1 MMHIRKGDKVRVLS
15 GAERGKE
22 GKVLKMFSGKGRAI
36 VEGLNL
42 IKRHTRPSSKN
53 QQGGIIE
60 KEAPIHLSNLSIV
73 CPGCGEAA
81 GVKKVRDEEGRL
93 ERHCKA
99 CNETISTG

>member
-1 MMHIRKGDKVRVLS
+1 MHIRKGDKVLVLS

-22 GKVLKMFSGKGRAI
+22 GKVLKVFAGRNRAI

-60 KEAPIHLSNLSIV
+60 KEAPIAASNLKVI
-73 CPGCGEAA
+73 CPGCGKPARI
-81 GVKKVRDEEGRL
+81 KRSRDEEGRL
-93 ERHCKA
+93 VRNCKV
-99 CNETISTG
+99 CNETISKG

>member
-1 MMHIRKGDKVRVLS
+1 MHIRKGDKVLVIT
-15 GAERGKE
+15 GEERGKQ
-22 GKVLKMFSGKGRAI
+22 GKVLKVFSKENRAI

-60 KEAPIHLSNLSIV
+60 KEGPIHVSNLRVI

-81 GVKKVRDEEGRL
+81 GVARKRDEEGRIQ
-93 ERHCKA
+93 RHCKA

>member
-1 MMHIRKGDKVRVLS
+1 MHIRKGDKVLVIS
-15 GAERGKE
+15 GEDRGKQ
-22 GKVLKMFSGKGRAI
+22 GKVLKVFAKEERAI

-42 IKRHTRPSSKN
+42 IKRHTRPSSRN

-60 KEAPIHLSNLSIV
+60 KEAPVHVSNLRVV

-81 GVKKVRDEEGRL
+81 GISRRRDEEGRIQ
-93 ERHCKA
+93 RHCKA